1 MFYDTQKLEVIKSL
15 LSELGAQNIH
25 VTKNSNNWVSLNFD
39 FLIDVQQVCLGLTFE
54 NRANWTTPPIFTVLT
69 RPMPAL
75 DHVSQSGQIC
85 TTDHQGENFEG
96 NKHKELISLFFEKAI
111 HILKQSFDNLQL
123 NNRTSLHNELEG
135 YLSNIQNITE
145 DVILHCDPLLTSQ
158 LFGWLKKSPKGNHQ
172 VLEQIDDDN
181 NAYTNRSK
189 LTKVKVHKVLLDDAY
204 IFPIPNIGDH
214 FTEYDFL
221 KIINSLSDENKQSLL
236 KQGNHYV
243 LLGIPNGH
251 GFAYLVLSYAIW
263 YSFKEKVSFNGFK
276 ASLTQRAWVDYL
288 LNRTGQEQKARHV
301 AIIGCGALG
310 SKIAEI
316 LAQTGINQFSL
327 IDPEF
332 LKTDN
337 IYRHSLGLQY
347 VNTYKSI
354 SLAKKL
360 LAERPGLII
369 SPFIDYGEQWT
380 KSKIPEDVDTII
392 LAVGHTPT
400 EISIIKTIHELDT
413 TIQIITGWLEPY
425 DLGGHFISFNNKNL
439 GCLNCL
445 YFDENLNKSLTP
457 KYKFIESGQLI
468 AKNIT
473 GCAGA
478 FTPFSSLN
486 CMKLASYISDYA
498 LNQQLG
504 FVSLSG
510 NHQNAN
516 KNGVMTTP
524 FYAVVSSSN
533 GINILSI
540 KEIYKEVCPCC
551 NT

>member
-1 MFYDTQKLEVIKSL
+1 MFFTNSKLENINKL
-15 LSELGAQNIH
+15 LSELGAQDIH
-25 VTKNSNNWVSLNFD
+25 VSAITNNWVTLKFD
-39 FLIDVQQVCLGLTFE
+39 FLIDRKKVSLSLDFQ
-54 NRANWTTPPIFTVLT
+54 NRANWTTPPIFTLLT

-75 DHVSQSGQIC
+75 DHVGHSGQIC
-85 TTDHQGENFEG
+85 TTDHQGENFQG
-96 NKHKELISLFFEKAI
+96 YKHGALISLFLRKTI
-111 HILKQSFDNLQL
+111 NILEQSFNNLNL
-123 NNRTSLHNELEG
+123 NNRSSLYNELEG
-135 YLSNIQNITE
+135 YLGNIQNIG
-145 DVILHCDPLLTSQ
+145 DNLILHCNPLTVTQ
-158 LFGWLKKSPKGNHQ
+158 LYGWLKKSPKGNHQ
-172 VLEQIDDDN
+172 VLEQIDDGN
-181 NAYTNRSK
+181 NTYTNHSQ

-221 KIINSLSDENKQSLL
+221 KIINSLSDEKKQSLL

-251 GFAYLVLSYAIW
+251 GFAYLVISYAIW
-263 YSFKEKVSFNGFK
+263 YSFKEKVSFNSFE

-288 LNRTGQEQKARHV
+288 LNRTGQEQKSRHIV
-301 AIIGCGALG
+301 IIGCGALG

-337 IYRHSLGLQY
+337 IYRHALGLQY
-347 VNTYKSI
+347 INTYKSI

-369 SPFIDYGEQWT
+369 SPFIDYGERWI
-380 KSKIPEDVDTII
+380 KSKIPENVDTII
-392 LAVGHTPT
+392 LAIGHTPT
-400 EISIIKTIHELDT
+400 EISIIKTIYELNR
-413 TIQIITGWLEPY
+413 TIQIVTGWLEPY

-445 YFDENLNKSLTP
+445 YFDENSNKSLTP
-457 KYKFIESGQLI
+457 KYKFTKSDQLI

-486 CMKLASYISDYA
+486 CTKLASYISDYVV
-498 LNQQLG
+498 NQQLG

-510 NHQNAN
+510 NQQNAS
-516 KNGVMTTP
+516 KNGVITTP
-524 FYAVVSSSN
+524 YYDVVHSSN
-533 GINILSI
+533 GINSLHIN
-540 KEIYKEVCPCC
+540 EIYEEVCPCC